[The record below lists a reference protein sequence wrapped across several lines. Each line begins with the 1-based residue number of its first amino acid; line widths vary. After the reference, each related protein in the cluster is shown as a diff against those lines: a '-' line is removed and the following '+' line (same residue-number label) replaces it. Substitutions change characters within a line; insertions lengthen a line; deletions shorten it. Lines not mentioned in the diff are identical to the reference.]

1 MATTSKVWYDDY
13 LPTTI
18 GDLATMSSEAGVA
31 ISISLHN
38 IHATPQ
44 TVDLALN
51 TDGTSRNIA
60 RISLAQYE
68 SATISGLHLADADII
83 RGVTTTAT
91 AVSCHIFGG
100 SLT

>member
-1 MATTSKVWYDDY
+1 MATTSKVFYDDY

-18 GDLATMSSEAGVA
+18 GDLATMSSEAGVNVTVH
-31 ISISLHN
+31 LHN
-38 IHATPQ
+38 INAATQ

-51 TDGTSRNIA
+51 TDGTSRNIW
-60 RISLAQYE
+60 RGTLVQYA
-68 SATISGLHLADADII
+68 SATISGLHLADGDII
-83 RGVTTTAT
+83 RGVTTTGS